1 MLDIDLDHQFDSN
14 DRNETDYNPLNMC
27 VCVCVHTHTHIYIYV
42 FIHICWTN
50 LLNSFQVKSNVDI
63 KFETKLTKLIQYAL

>member
-27 VCVCVHTHTHIYIYV
+27 VCVCAYTHTYIYIC
-42 FIHICWTN
+42 IHSY
-50 LLNSFQVKSNVDI
+50 LLDKSVE
-63 KFETKLTKLIQYAL
+63 FLSG